1 MLAWREP
8 RLSVASCHGDRME
21 QPKTTMSQVKSGFR
35 LVALII
41 IGFVIAG
48 MFFGGVMRL
57 YFLGEVDRSSWSG
70 QHAAVVGLVFL
81 IASVPIMFVTM
92 NRWLKVMAGFLGLAV
107 VNGLIS
113 LGTGHVLANPTM
125 PISRLYALSLT
136 LFFAAASVLAG
147 KMKNRKLSVVD
158 RILVMAFLVS
168 LGILISFQGQ
178 RELTKSEPF
187 NSAYFILMGIALG
200 CLLVAWGHDRLK
212 GRRGHNLPGHDL
224 GGPASSSADPI

>member
-1 MLAWREP
+1 
-8 RLSVASCHGDRME
+8 
-21 QPKTTMSQVKSGFR
+21 
-35 LVALII
+35 
-41 IGFVIAG
+41 
-48 MFFGGVMRL
+48 
-57 YFLGEVDRSSWSG
+57 
-70 QHAAVVGLVFL
+70 
-81 IASVPIMFVTM
+81 M

-107 VNGLIS
+107 LNGLIS

-136 LFFAAASVLAG
+136 FFFAAASVLAG

-158 RILVMAFLVS
+158 RILVMAFLFS

-200 CLLVAWGHDRLK
+200 CLPVAWGYDRLRR
-212 GRRGHNLPGHDL
+212 RRGHNLPGHHL
-224 GGPASSSADPI
+224 EGPAGSPADPT